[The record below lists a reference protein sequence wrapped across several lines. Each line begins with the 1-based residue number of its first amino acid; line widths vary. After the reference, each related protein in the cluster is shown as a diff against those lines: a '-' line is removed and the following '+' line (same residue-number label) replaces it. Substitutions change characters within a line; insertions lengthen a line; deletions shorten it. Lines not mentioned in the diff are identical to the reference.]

1 MFIKAK
7 SMKWKNLKD
16 KEKYEEKIRFN
27 ETELAYK
34 HLQHGVAGR
43 FVVYAILQFLG
54 DIMVKVASLLV
65 LYDSERSNRSVYVQ
79 LYATQISLVFLMAQT
94 FSTLNDFVTNR
105 CILVV
110 FNRVLE
116 ICTLIATGGGCFI
129 ILTFLLAKH
138 GTLTS
143 EDVAFYTIY
152 FAMCCSSLFISLPLI
167 LLERVCFTCH
177 GTPGHIWS
185 ISPDALNEKKE
196 ELSLHYSVWNT
207 AI

>member
-1 MFIKAK
+1 
-7 SMKWKNLKD
+7 MKWKNLKD

-79 LYATQISLVFLMAQT
+79 LYATQISCFLDGTDVQYTERFCHKSMYSGCFQ
-94 FSTLNDFVTNR
+94 SCLGNMHVNCNR
-105 CILVV
+105 R
-110 FNRVLE
+110 RVLYHSH
-116 ICTLIATGGGCFI
+116 LF
-129 ILTFLLAKH
+129 FKKH

-143 EDVAFYTIY
+143 EDVALPSILQCVVPLF
-152 FAMCCSSLFISLPLI
+152 FISLPLI